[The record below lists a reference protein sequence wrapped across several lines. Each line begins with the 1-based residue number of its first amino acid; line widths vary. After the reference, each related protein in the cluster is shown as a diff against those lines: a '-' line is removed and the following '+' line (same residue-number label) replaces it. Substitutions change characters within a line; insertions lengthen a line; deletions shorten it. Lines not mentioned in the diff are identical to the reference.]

1 MNIDK
6 YSEIFLDRDGVINEV
21 IYRDAIISSPRS
33 LKEFI
38 FRPEIFNFIENFKD
52 NKNFYVVTN
61 QPDISRGL
69 LSKKILN
76 EMHEKIALKLNIK
89 EIIYCPHTDSD
100 QCDFRKPNPGMIN
113 KLIEKYKLNKKNCL
127 MIGDTKKDQ
136 DAAKNAKISSVLIK
150 TKYNQDLSNVN
161 FIDSLSNFKQ

>member
-1 MNIDK
+1 
-6 YSEIFLDRDGVINEV
+6 
-21 IYRDAIISSPRS
+21 
-33 LKEFI
+33 
-38 FRPEIFNFIENFKD
+38 
-52 NKNFYVVTN
+52 
-61 QPDISRGL
+61 
-69 LSKKILN
+69 
-76 EMHEKIALKLNIK
+76 MHEKIALKLNIK